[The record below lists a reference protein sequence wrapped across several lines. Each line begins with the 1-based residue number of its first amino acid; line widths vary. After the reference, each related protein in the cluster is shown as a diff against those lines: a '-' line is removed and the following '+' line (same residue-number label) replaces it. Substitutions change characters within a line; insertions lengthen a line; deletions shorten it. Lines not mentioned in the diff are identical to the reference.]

1 MVMKADVSVPLEN
14 VNLLMQI
21 AHLKTKVTQLYNQNG
36 PGSPDYISLSIKLN
50 LLINEYID
58 EKIVDLM

>member
-1 MVMKADVSVPLEN
+1 MKANVSVPLEN
-14 VNLLMQI
+14 VNLLMEI
-21 AHLKTKVTQLYNQNG
+21 AHLKTKVTELYNQNG
-36 PGSPDYISLSIKLN
+36 PGSPDYISLSLKLS

>member
-21 AHLKTKVTQLYNQNG
+21 AHLKTKVTELYNQNG
-36 PGSPDYISLSIKLN
+36 PGCSDYISLSIRLN